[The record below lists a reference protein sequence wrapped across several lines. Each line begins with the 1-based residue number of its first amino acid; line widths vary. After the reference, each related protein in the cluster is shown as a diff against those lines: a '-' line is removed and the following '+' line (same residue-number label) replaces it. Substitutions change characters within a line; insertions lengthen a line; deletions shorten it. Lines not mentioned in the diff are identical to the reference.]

1 MQDQRIF
8 HSHRYFTPAPG
19 EPVRTVVTQAA
30 DAVVVA
36 WHVAPGQSIRAHVH
50 PSGQDTWTVLSGSG
64 RYFLSADGSTLPIS
78 AGDVAVAPA
87 GAVHGVINDGAGDL
101 TIISVVTPREA
112 GYQLV

>member
-8 HSHRYFTPAPG
+8 HSEHFFVPAAG
-19 EPVRTVVTQAA
+19 EPVRTVVTQTAE
-30 DAVVVA
+30 AVVVA

-64 RYFLSADGSTLPIS
+64 RYFVAADGSTLAIG
-78 AGDVAVAPA
+78 AGDVAVAPV
-87 GAVHGVINDGAGDL
+87 GAVHGVINDGARDL
-101 TIISVVTPREA
+101 TIISVVTPLEA